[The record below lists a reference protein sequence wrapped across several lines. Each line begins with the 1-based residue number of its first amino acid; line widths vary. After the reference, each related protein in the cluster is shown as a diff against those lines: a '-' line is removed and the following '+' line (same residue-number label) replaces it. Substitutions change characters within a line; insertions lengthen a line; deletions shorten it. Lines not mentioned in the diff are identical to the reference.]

1 MSHNVK
7 LAPLAAGILIGAL
20 GVGTVNAA
28 TQDETPSV
36 VVKYADQDLTTQKGL
51 NELYHKLVRASRQ
64 VCPDMSTLD
73 LSRERKVLECRDQAV
88 ARAIRQINNPQLAA
102 MYASHSKNS

>member
-1 MSHNVK
+1 MSQIVK

-20 GVGTVNAA
+20 GVGRVVAA
-28 TQDETPSV
+28 TQDDPPSI

-51 NELYHKLVRASRQ
+51 NELYHRLVRASRQ
-64 VCPDMSTLD
+64 VCPEMSTLD

-102 MYASHSKNS
+102 LYASHSKNS